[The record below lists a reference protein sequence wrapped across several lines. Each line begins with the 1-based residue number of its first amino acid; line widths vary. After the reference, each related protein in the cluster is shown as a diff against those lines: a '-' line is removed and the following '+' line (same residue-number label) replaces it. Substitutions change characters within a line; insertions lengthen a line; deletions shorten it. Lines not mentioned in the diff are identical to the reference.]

1 MSFIKLQR
9 FKDYVSTKKE
19 GGGEGRGG
27 VCFMTLFG
35 HTFQNESVAWIRLH
49 NEDKLNRSGNANRTR
64 DAEREVQRRRGG
76 RGVVMDSK
84 R

>member
-1 MSFIKLQR
+1 
-9 FKDYVSTKKE
+9 
-19 GGGEGRGG
+19 
-27 VCFMTLFG
+27 MTLFG